1 MSSERATFPLREAL
15 ARALPER
22 PFRVELWDGS
32 ALPATNGAVG
42 PTFRVRS
49 ARALGHVLRAPGQLG
64 LGRAYVSGEIEV
76 DDIDALLE
84 LLDGYAVPPLD
95 TRAKARLAAGAV
107 RAGALRLVPRA
118 PAAELRSRGRR
129 HSRERD
135 RRAVAHHYD
144 VSNDFFGL
152 VLGESLTYSCA
163 IFSRGAQTLEAAQRA
178 KLELV
183 CAKLG
188 LRAGERVLDV
198 GCGWGSFALHAAG
211 EHRADVTAI
220 TLSEPQAAFARE
232 RAAAA
237 GLADRIE
244 IRVADYRDLAGEQFD
259 AIASIGMVEHVGS
272 ANINAYAQQLAA
284 VLRPGGRLLNHG
296 IARLRYGDPEAG
308 PFSERFVFPDAAPL
322 HLSRVLTAIE
332 TAGLEPTHVEGFRHD
347 YARTLRGWARN
358 LDEHAERAESL
369 VGPERLRV
377 WRLYLRAARRGFENG
392 FTSIFQIV
400 AHRPEGRRQT
410 HPSEPRP

>member
-1 MSSERATFPLREAL
+1 M
-15 ARALPER
+15 
-22 PFRVELWDGS
+22 
-32 ALPATNGAVG
+32 
-42 PTFRVRS
+42 
-49 ARALGHVLRAPGQLG
+49 
-64 LGRAYVSGEIEV
+64 
-76 DDIDALLE
+76 DALLE

-237 GLADRIE
+237 GSPTASRSAS
-244 IRVADYRDLAGEQFD
+244 RTTATSPASSSTRSPRSAWSSTSAAQTSTPTRSSSPRCCAPAG
-259 AIASIGMVEHVGS
+259 GC
-272 ANINAYAQQLAA
+272 
-284 VLRPGGRLLNHG
+284 
-296 IARLRYGDPEAG
+296 
-308 PFSERFVFPDAAPL
+308 
-322 HLSRVLTAIE
+322 
-332 TAGLEPTHVEGFRHD
+332 
-347 YARTLRGWARN
+347 
-358 LDEHAERAESL
+358 
-369 VGPERLRV
+369 
-377 WRLYLRAARRGFENG
+377 
-392 FTSIFQIV
+392 
-400 AHRPEGRRQT
+400 
-410 HPSEPRP
+410 